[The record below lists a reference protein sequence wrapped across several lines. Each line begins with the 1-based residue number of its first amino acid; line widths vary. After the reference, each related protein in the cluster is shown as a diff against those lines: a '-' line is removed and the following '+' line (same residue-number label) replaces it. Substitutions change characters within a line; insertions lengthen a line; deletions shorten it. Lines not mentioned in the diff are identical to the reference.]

1 MFQRIKGWLW
11 PELIYDE
18 AFEEYSR
25 KRDGRPVRDRS
36 WWSPEGRNPVP
47 PYYALLREAFEAS
60 EEVDRFD
67 VCSLDPTWAA
77 KFRGL
82 CEDSDRA
89 QLALISHVLANGAE
103 LQARLSEGR

>member
-1 MFQRIKGWLW
+1 MLQRIKDWLW
-11 PELIYDE
+11 PGLIYDE

-25 KRDGRPVRDRS
+25 KRDGRPVKDKS
-36 WWSPEGRNPVP
+36 WWSPEGRSPVP
-47 PYYALLREAFEAS
+47 PYYELLHEACEAS
-60 EEVDRFD
+60 EEVDMFD
-67 VCSLDPTWAA
+67 VCSLDPISAA

-103 LQARLSEGR
+103 LQARFSEGR